1 MNFAR
6 NLSADISEA
15 SRVGPTLFVQ
25 YGCGLSAPK
34 NWINFDSSPRLRLEK
49 MPIVSSII
57 VALAGRLF
65 PKNVRVGNIVRGLP
79 VPDRSANAVYC
90 SHVLEHLPRDGLP
103 IALKNTL
110 RILIPG
116 GIFRL
121 VVPDLVWRA
130 KCYLDAVATQDKGAA
145 DTFLE
150 ACLLGRRRRPRSLM
164 GMARDYLGGSAHFW
178 MYDFGSL
185 KALLEEAG
193 FTAVRRCEFGD
204 SAEPAFGEV
213 EDRERFFDQGQPEL
227 AIEAL
232 RPQEP
237 NSRERN

>member
-6 NLSADISEA
+6 NLPADISKP
-15 SRVGPTLFVQ
+15 SRVGTALFVQ

-34 NWINFDSSPRLRLEK
+34 NWVNFDSSPRLRLEK
-49 MPIVSSII
+49 TPIVSGII

-65 PKNVRVGNIVRGLP
+65 PKNVRVGNIVKGLP
-79 VPDRSANAVYC
+79 VPDGSASGVYC
-90 SHVLEHLPRDGLP
+90 SHILEHLPRDELP
-103 IALKNTL
+103 VALKNTL
-110 RILIPG
+110 RILVPG

-130 KCYLDAVATQDKGAA
+130 KCYLDAVATQDKGAV
-145 DTFLE
+145 DTFFE
-150 ACLLGRRRRPRSLM
+150 ACQLGRRRRPRNLM
-164 GMARDYLGGSAHFW
+164 GIARDYLGGSAHFW

-193 FTAVRRCEFGD
+193 FTRVRRCEFGD
-204 SAEPAFGEV
+204 SAEPAFAEV
-213 EDRERFFDQGQPEL
+213 EDRERFFDQGQSEL

-232 RPQEP
+232 RPQGP
-237 NSRERN
+237 NSRERI